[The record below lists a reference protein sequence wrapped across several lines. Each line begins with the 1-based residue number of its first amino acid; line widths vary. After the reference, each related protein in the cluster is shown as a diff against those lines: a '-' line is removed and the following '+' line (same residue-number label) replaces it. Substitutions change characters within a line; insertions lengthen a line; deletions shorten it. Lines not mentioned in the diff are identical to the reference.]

1 MKIYRDRDGRIIG
14 TERTVNEQPKSTLV
28 DIAVK
33 LLLIGS
39 LLGLS
44 YVIKLLIG
52 K

>member
-44 YVIKLLIG
+44 YVIKLLI
-52 K
+52 